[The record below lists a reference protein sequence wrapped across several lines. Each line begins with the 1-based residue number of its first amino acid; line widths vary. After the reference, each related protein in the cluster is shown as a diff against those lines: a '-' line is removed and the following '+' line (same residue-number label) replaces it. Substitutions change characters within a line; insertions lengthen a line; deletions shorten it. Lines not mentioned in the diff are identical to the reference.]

1 MQEKKENE
9 ERAGKQKAP
18 AWVWFVLLHAALLV
32 YSSSGIFSKKAA
44 RTAFM
49 SKEFILFYAGMLFV
63 LVIYAVL
70 WQQVIKHLPVTTAF
84 ANKAVAVVWGIVLGR
99 MFFQE
104 QVTPRQI
111 AAAAIIIAGAV
122 LYVRSDAEVA
132 DDNR

>member
-1 MQEKKENE
+1 MNIYEVKT
-9 ERAGKQKAP
+9 P
-18 AWVWFVLLHAALLV
+18 AELL
-32 YSSSGIFSKKAA
+32 SGNPYPG
-44 RTAFM
+44 R
-49 SKEFILFYAGMLFV
+49 
-63 LVIYAVL
+63 
-70 WQQVIKHLPVTTAF
+70 
-84 ANKAVAVVWGIVLGR
+84 GIVLGR